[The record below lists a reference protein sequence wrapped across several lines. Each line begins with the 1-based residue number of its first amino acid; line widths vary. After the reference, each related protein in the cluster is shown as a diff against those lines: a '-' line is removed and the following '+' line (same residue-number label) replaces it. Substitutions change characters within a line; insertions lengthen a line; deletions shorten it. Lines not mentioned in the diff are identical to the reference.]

1 MGEYESELRRA
12 RDDSLGEYLQE
23 KNLRSA
29 RIFLANALALKSGY
43 KVLTF
48 NRLVEYS
55 HALSSNGSFIEL
67 KGGIE

>member
-1 MGEYESELRRA
+1 LGEYESELRRA

-43 KVLTF
+43 KILSSEKLLEC
-48 NRLVEYS
+48 R
-55 HALSSNGSFIEL
+55 HALSSNESFIEL

>member
-1 MGEYESELRRA
+1 LGEYESELRRA

-43 KVLTF
+43 KILSSEKLLGC
-48 NRLVEYS
+48 R
-55 HALSSNGSFIEL
+55 HALSFNESFIEL